1 MKNDIVLSYIESLK
15 AGEKI
20 SVRLLAAKLNV
31 SEGTAYKA
39 LKVAESQNLVITK
52 PKSGTI
58 RINSTTM
65 EHKNLATFKDM
76 SKLLGLTTITGKN
89 HLDYIIKKIIICD
102 SDEAQLVELLENCDP
117 ENTLCLCGNR
127 PEIQSTVLK
136 YDANLLIT
144 GNGFPTDYQCIQA
157 EKKNICIF
165 TSVKNTYALIRQI
178 DNLFPTSSLLDDES
192 TIVDWMQTPDYLYYN
207 DIVEDWHKFYHD
219 NLSNYIQ
226 YPLIDEEQHIYGALN
241 ISKAFEAMPSQRL
254 STLTTDD
261 ESVLVADESESPQVV
276 AKKMIMSGNH
286 VAAVVSHGKM
296 EGVVSANDLLRYYM
310 YSNVTKKGAYVE
322 PFLSLLEE
330 GSPKEPRVYN
340 LRIPKNEFKNI
351 AYLEVTL
358 ILESA
363 VEHAKSAGFSN
374 TVISSSTFYALTP
387 LVASDT
393 LMLTSTMIQSSL
405 HKCVIES
412 EIHDDTHSF
421 AKAVLIFTEA

>member
-1 MKNDIVLSYIESLK
+1 M
-15 AGEKI
+15 
-20 SVRLLAAKLNV
+20 
-31 SEGTAYKA
+31 
-39 LKVAESQNLVITK
+39 
-52 PKSGTI
+52 
-58 RINSTTM
+58 
-65 EHKNLATFKDM
+65 
-76 SKLLGLTTITGKN
+76 
-89 HLDYIIKKIIICD
+89 
-102 SDEAQLVELLENCDP
+102 
-117 ENTLCLCGNR
+117 
-127 PEIQSTVLK
+127 
-136 YDANLLIT
+136 
-144 GNGFPTDYQCIQA
+144 
-157 EKKNICIF
+157 
-165 TSVKNTYALIRQI
+165 
-178 DNLFPTSSLLDDES
+178 
-192 TIVDWMQTPDYLYYN
+192 
-207 DIVEDWHKFYHD
+207 
-219 NLSNYIQ
+219 
-226 YPLIDEEQHIYGALN
+226 IDEEQHIYGALN